1 MRYNPAT
8 GQHEPAG
15 DPQHKTVVPC
25 LINFISKERQFRDY
39 GDKINKM
46 AIVRFSQKIE
56 PFTRAIIKDEIYR
69 PYDEIDAPIKG
80 AVRLVKVV
88 E

>member
-1 MRYNPAT
+1 M
-8 GQHEPAG
+8 
-15 DPQHKTVVPC
+15 
-25 LINFISKERQFRDY
+25 INFISKERQFRDY

-46 AIVRFSQKIE
+46 AIVRFSQRVE
-56 PFTRAIIKDEIYR
+56 PFARAIINDEVYK